1 LAYNLLRYKMVLMA
15 SSLKGVFPN
24 QLSFHGA
31 ALHIVHEL
39 TQLPF
44 VTPGNIP
51 KQVMVLEEIAKQ
63 FILPARRERSY
74 PRVLKC
80 SKNRYPV
87 RKNNA
92 AHVK

>member
-1 LAYNLLRYKMVLMA
+1 
-15 SSLKGVFPN
+15 
-24 QLSFHGA
+24 
-31 ALHIVHEL
+31 IVHEL